1 MKKVLLGTL
10 ITAMLLV
17 FSVANAAPRTIYRD
31 ASGRSTGSSQKVGN
45 RTIYRDASG
54 RSTGSSQE
62 VGNRVIYRDA
72 AGRNVGSGNT
82 LGR

>member
-31 ASGRSTGSSQKVGN
+31 ASGRSTGSSQ
-45 RTIYRDASG
+45 
-54 RSTGSSQE
+54 E